1 MKKYFTLFITILIL
15 SFTLFVSA
23 FAIDKSVITFS
34 DDYKNMYL
42 DGTAY
47 VRTDTS
53 MLSYNLYDL
62 SIDDYDKQPSY
73 YSDCPAPI
81 NYDAYYNIK
90 LTENQLNE
98 IIDIEITEV
107 SEEQA
112 IFIIIIYFTDGS
124 ELHIDFLREDFID
137 EYNKIVTGNTDTYSI
152 YFMWPDGNWLT
163 VDKEKLCIGDKTKIG
178 AWDYVEEFPIYAKS
192 TNGGLKSQV
201 GAIYSINEN
210 YYYFSY
216 IDSNIKSS
224 DDYMYSF
231 GDDDEIEVV
240 RLTDEKLLGEIKI
253 CEEKYYDYEYGYLE
267 NDKFTDTVSKI
278 FFIIIFAI
286 APAIVCV
293 VTFILALK
301 SKKALYKK
309 LLFATCAISVAEIIT
324 FIYIAFTL
332 FNT

>member
-1 MKKYFTLFITILIL
+1 
-15 SFTLFVSA
+15 
-23 FAIDKSVITFS
+23 
-34 DDYKNMYL
+34 
-42 DGTAY
+42 
-47 VRTDTS
+47 
-53 MLSYNLYDL
+53 
-62 SIDDYDKQPSY
+62 
-73 YSDCPAPI
+73 
-81 NYDAYYNIK
+81 
-90 LTENQLNE
+90 
-98 IIDIEITEV
+98 
-107 SEEQA
+107 
-112 IFIIIIYFTDGS
+112 
-124 ELHIDFLREDFID
+124 
-137 EYNKIVTGNTDTYSI
+137 
-152 YFMWPDGNWLT
+152 
-163 VDKEKLCIGDKTKIG
+163 
-178 AWDYVEEFPIYAKS
+178 
-192 TNGGLKSQV
+192 
-201 GAIYSINEN
+201 
-210 YYYFSY
+210 
-216 IDSNIKSS
+216 
-224 DDYMYSF
+224 MYSF